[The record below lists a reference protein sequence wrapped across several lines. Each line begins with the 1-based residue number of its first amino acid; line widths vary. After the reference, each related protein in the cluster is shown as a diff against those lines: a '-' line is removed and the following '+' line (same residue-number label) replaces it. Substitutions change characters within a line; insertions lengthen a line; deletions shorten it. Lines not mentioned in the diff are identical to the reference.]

1 MDKNMQSRV
10 NGQRCT
16 GNAGGRGGSGLVSFN
31 EKSSDLKL
39 IFGLNVIKVCMI

>member
-1 MDKNMQSRV
+1 MDKNMQSS

-39 IFGLNVIKVCMI
+39 IFSLNVIKCV